1 MGLPSRMKE
10 YERTV
15 DIHLIKKLPV
25 IIRLDGKA
33 FHTFCRGLKKPWDQ
47 RLNDIM
53 VNTTITLCKEIQG
66 AQIGYTQSDEIT
78 ILITDFENLR
88 TEAWFN
94 YRLQKIISVSAS
106 IATEAFVKGVKSFL
120 PDKYYQAMRF
130 DSRANNM
137 PNIAEVLNNFLWRQR
152 DAIKNSKQSLGQSLY
167 SHRELQEKNT
177 DVIVEM
183 ASKDYNIN
191 WNDLPNPQKWG
202 TMVVKRNKKL
212 LTPEGSS
219 YVRTCWEGDKETPG
233 PEEIKKYILEYTNL
247 EKANVY

>member
-88 TEAWFN
+88 
-94 YRLQKIISVSAS
+94 
-106 IATEAFVKGVKSFL
+106 
-120 PDKYYQAMRF
+120 
-130 DSRANNM
+130 
-137 PNIAEVLNNFLWRQR
+137 
-152 DAIKNSKQSLGQSLY
+152 
-167 SHRELQEKNT
+167 
-177 DVIVEM
+177 
-183 ASKDYNIN
+183 
-191 WNDLPNPQKWG
+191 
-202 TMVVKRNKKL
+202 
-212 LTPEGSS
+212 
-219 YVRTCWEGDKETPG
+219 
-233 PEEIKKYILEYTNL
+233 PEEIKKYILEYINL